1 MLCAICV
8 PLLLCYDVVM
18 IVVVFGCYSSTLE
31 YAARIPTGH
40 QCLRL
45 IFGFYFPAQCCN

>member
-31 YAARIPTGH
+31 YAARIPTGPMFTVDIGVLLS
-40 QCLRL
+40 CAVL
-45 IFGFYFPAQCCN
+45 